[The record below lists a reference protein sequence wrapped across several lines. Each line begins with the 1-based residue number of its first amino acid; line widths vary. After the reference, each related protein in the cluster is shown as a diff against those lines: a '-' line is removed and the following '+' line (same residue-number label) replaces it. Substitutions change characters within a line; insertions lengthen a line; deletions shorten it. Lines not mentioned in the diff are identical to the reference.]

1 MELGDADEE
10 VAGRSGFSSGFCAAS
25 ARIYED
31 PRVPRVF
38 CQRRRAVEGPKKEE
52 WPCERPES
60 ERTTA
65 LCQKGWARP
74 RYSLLSCRYA
84 LITLCARRFRILV
97 AEKYI

>member
-38 CQRRRAVEGPKKEE
+38 VNVAGPSRDLKRKNGHAKDQRANGPQLCVKKAG
-52 WPCERPES
+52 PVLDIP
-60 ERTTA
+60 
-65 LCQKGWARP
+65 
-74 RYSLLSCRYA
+74 
-84 LITLCARRFRILV
+84 V
-97 AEKYI
+97 